1 MWHGSNCGGCVRS
14 NRRGVALILVLG
26 LLLILGGIATDIGRA
41 ARLDAGIVESMRA
54 RTVARYAAES
64 GVELGLMKLRAHRMP
79 NVANVSLGD
88 ARFGVVGINLNAR
101 IDLGHTDTAT
111 IRGLLQE
118 FVPADRA
125 AQLARELTQHPLRRV
140 GELALVPELTGEAAS
155 VIAPYVTVWGDGAID
170 TTAAPGPVRAAL
182 SSSATL
188 VSGPTRVLLVAR
200 GWQEGFPLTHEI
212 QAVYAI
218 DGETPVLVAWQER
231 DL

>member
-1 MWHGSNCGGCVRS
+1 VRN

-41 ARLDAGIVESMRA
+41 ARLDAGILESLRA

-64 GVELGLMKLRAHRMP
+64 AIAYGLTVLRSHRMADAGDIALG
-79 NVANVSLGD
+79 NAHFAVA
-88 ARFGVVGINLNAR
+88 AINLNAR

-111 IRGLLQE
+111 VRGLFEQ
-118 FVPADRA
+118 FVDRSTATTIAEELA
-125 AQLARELTQHPLRRV
+125 ARPLRRV
-140 GELALVPELTGEAAS
+140 GELALMPDVPDAVATA
-155 VIAPYVTVWGDGAID
+155 VVPYVTVWGDGSVD

-182 SSSATL
+182 SASAAL

-200 GWQEGFPLTHEI
+200 GWQAGFPLTHEI

-218 DGETPVLVAWQER
+218 DGDTLELVAWQER